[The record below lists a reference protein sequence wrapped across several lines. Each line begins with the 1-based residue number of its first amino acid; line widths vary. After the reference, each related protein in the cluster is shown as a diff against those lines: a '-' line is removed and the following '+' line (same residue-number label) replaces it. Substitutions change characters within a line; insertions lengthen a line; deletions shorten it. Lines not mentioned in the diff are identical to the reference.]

1 MEHSEPGSL
10 NNGGAAR
17 EGGPQ
22 ELRIEEE
29 KQPGEYKNA
38 HRDADVQIDWAEID
52 LEIQRTW
59 CGNNFYQQR
68 EAMAG

>member
-52 LEIQRTW
+52 LEI
-59 CGNNFYQQR
+59 
-68 EAMAG
+68 

>member
-10 NNGGAAR
+10 NNGGAAQ

-29 KQPGEYKNA
+29 KKPGECLNA
-38 HRDADVQIDWAEID
+38 HVDADVQFDWADID
-52 LEIQRTW
+52 LEI
-59 CGNNFYQQR
+59 
-68 EAMAG
+68 